1 MGEIFNLVK
10 HLIWHRKISFHC
22 EINTSKQCNFN
33 ARCQLA
39 YPKQFYSSYQ
49 KQKKKSALVF
59 LKTQKLLVPVPI
71 PERENRGKNI
81 TGLCPSIW
89 EKCVPVHECR
99 GLGHCTTPER
109 RRLRAHHCPL
119 DIMINAMNK
128 QKTHSSKKGGMSLS
142 QRGQLAFS
150 TLLCLQQSIV

>member
-49 KQKKKSALVF
+49 KQKKKICFSF
-59 LKTQKLLVPVPI
+59 FEN
-71 PERENRGKNI
+71 PEIIGTCTYTREK
-81 TGLCPSIW
+81 
-89 EKCVPVHECR
+89 E
-99 GLGHCTTPER
+99 
-109 RRLRAHHCPL
+109 
-119 DIMINAMNK
+119 
-128 QKTHSSKKGGMSLS
+128 
-142 QRGQLAFS
+142 QR
-150 TLLCLQQSIV
+150 